1 MFLVEGENLVREAI
15 SMDMAEDILISDDFS
30 GVYPDIEK
38 SEKTV
43 FIKGNLF
50 KRVAQT
56 KSSQGVLATVKST
69 LLEKD
74 EFVDYLKS
82 KEGHILILDKLQD
95 PGNIGTILRTGE
107 AFGYVAVVLIKGT
120 GDVFSPKV
128 VRAAAGSVLR
138 MKMMMAEDP
147 RCAREVSEASGRLPV
162 GTLVKDAI
170 SLEDYRIQDDIALV
184 IGNEGNGISSEMSLL
199 TEENITIPM
208 RGDTESLNAAVACGI
223 IMYETMKGRQ

>member
-82 KEGHILILDKLQD
+82 KEGHIMILDKLQD
-95 PGNIGTILRTGE
+95 PRNIGTTSME
-107 AFGYVAVVLIKGT
+107 KDLI
-120 GDVFSPKV
+120 
-128 VRAAAGSVLR
+128 
-138 MKMMMAEDP
+138 
-147 RCAREVSEASGRLPV
+147 
-162 GTLVKDAI
+162 
-170 SLEDYRIQDDIALV
+170 
-184 IGNEGNGISSEMSLL
+184 
-199 TEENITIPM
+199 
-208 RGDTESLNAAVACGI
+208 
-223 IMYETMKGRQ
+223 